1 MKLYLSTTSPFSRLC
16 LITALRSGRDLDL
29 QFVLPWENPAEL
41 LAVNPYSQI
50 PALVLDNGDVLT
62 ETLIIM
68 DHLNKAVL
76 AENNP
81 KLSFGLATLQQ
92 VVKTF
97 TLQLHGDGEHPHPH
111 IQRANEALARAFK
124 LAPLLEADGDHW
136 GDIVLGNA
144 LHYARWR
151 GPGIFEQNLN
161 LANRQALERFVQRDF
176 MVKTT
181 PEALAAKPAR
191 VSEL

>member
-81 KLSFGLATLQQ
+81 KLSFGLATLQ
-92 VVKTF
+92 
-97 TLQLHGDGEHPHPH
+97 HPPPH

-151 GPGIFEQNLN
+151 VPVIFEQNLN